1 MSQKSEGRNS
11 ASVQFKV
18 VSKRWEKPICATPS
32 LSAGAECRDSPQP
45 DLALTCTNRCF
56 WPFCLSS
63 VQFKM
68 IFVRSEKPICALPRP
83 SRLSARAE
91 CRDSP
96 QPHPFALTCV
106 SRCLRPIR
114 HGLVQDAIYALGKA
128 HMRFTPLSQSQI
140 THKIRS
146 YLRQSVSPA
155 LPLQPE
161 QQQQGQSRKRKQS
174 PAQL

>member
-1 MSQKSEGRNS
+1 M
-11 ASVQFKV
+11 
-18 VSKRWEKPICATPS
+18 VSKRWEKPIICTIPR

-68 IFVRSEKPICALPRP
+68 ISVRSEKPICTP

-91 CRDSP
+91 CRDGP

-106 SRCLRPIR
+106 SRCLR
-114 HGLVQDAIYALGKA
+114 LGKA
-128 HMRFTPLSQSQI
+128 HTRFTPSIPSLSQSQI
-140 THKIRS
+140 THTILS
-146 YLRQSVSPA
+146 YLRQSLSPA
-155 LPLQPE
+155 HPPRVSSRRYICAGKSPYALHPVHPVSQPV
-161 QQQQGQSRKRKQS
+161 
-174 PAQL
+174 PNYP

>member
-1 MSQKSEGRNS
+1 M
-11 ASVQFKV
+11 
-18 VSKRWEKPICATPS
+18 VSKRWEKTICTTPR
-32 LSAGAECRDSPQP
+32 LSAGAECRDSPQT
-45 DLALTCTNRCF
+45 DLALTCTNRRF

-68 IFVRSEKPICALPRP
+68 ISVRSEKPICAPP
-83 SRLSARAE
+83 RLSARAE
-91 CRDSP
+91 CRDDP

-114 HGLVQDAIYALGKA
+114 HGLVQDVIYALGKA
-128 HMRFTPLSQSQI
+128 HMRFTPSIPSLSQSQI

-146 YLRQSVSPA
+146 YLRQPVSPA
-155 LPLQPE
+155 LPPQPE